1 MYSFCSL
8 TGVTERSKIL
18 QLFPIK
24 MIGRAQDWIQ
34 VMPNKT
40 ITTWV
45 ELEKLFLERFY
56 YVNNFVDQMA
66 HITKFNQGNT

>member
-1 MYSFCSL
+1 
-8 TGVTERSKIL
+8 
-18 QLFPIK
+18 